1 MNFYQLAFFLVPSS
15 FSIKMLRTVGIV
27 LRNKTRVTQRM
38 MMSSGKAS
46 LETTIAA
53 GSMSDPYMS
62 NPGARLFPSAAN
74 YANLEKTEYV
84 EIWCGNAKQAAV
96 YYQTCFGF
104 EPVAYKGLE
113 TGSRD
118 VCSYLM
124 RQGDIQI
131 VLTSPLSG
139 SNAEMN
145 AHLVNHGDSVKYIA
159 LRVKDAAKAFEET
172 TKRGAEAYS
181 APTKLGDSQISCSG
195 IKTYGDTVHLFLSGM
210 TDYDGVFLPG
220 YVKWDKAHLG
230 DGVGL
235 EYIDHMVGNVSWNEM
250 DKWAGYYKTVFGMDQ
265 LISFDDKDISTEY
278 TALKSKVMTTDTGL
292 VKYPL
297 NEPAKGL
304 MKSQIEEYLEYNA
317 GPGVQ
322 HIALATNNIIETIR
336 KMKARGVE
344 FLRVPD
350 TYYDHL
356 LDRVGDIE
364 EDVQVLKELG
374 ILVDRDDKGYLLQIF
389 TKPLTDRP
397 TLFFEVI
404 QRRGG
409 FSFGKGNFK
418 ALFVSIEEEQRKR
431 GTL

>member
-1 MNFYQLAFFLVPSS
+1 MLSRLSRRASFPRFTLPRLAILTPQFRF
-15 FSIKMLRTVGIV
+15 I
-27 LRNKTRVTQRM
+27 
-38 MMSSGKAS
+38 
-46 LETTIAA
+46 ETTIAA
-53 GSMSDPYMS
+53 GSKSDPYMS
-62 NPGARLFPSAAN
+62 NPGARLFPSAQN
-74 YANLEKTEYV
+74 FANLEKTEYV

-96 YYQTCFGF
+96 YYQACFGF
-104 EPVAYKGLE
+104 ELVAYKGLE

-118 VCSYLM
+118 VVSYVL
-124 RQGDIQI
+124 RQKDIQV
-131 VLTSPLSG
+131 VLTSPLNG
-139 SNAEMN
+139 NNAEMN
-145 AHLVNHGDSVKYIA
+145 DHLVKHGDSVKFIA
-159 LRVKDAAKAFEET
+159 LRVKDSKLAFAET
-172 TKRGAEAYS
+172 TKRGAEPYS
-181 APTKLGDSQISCSG
+181 KPTQLREEGSFSSVEISG
-195 IKTYGDTVHLFLSGM
+195 VRTYGDTVHLFLSGL
-210 TDYDGVFLPG
+210 DAYEGAFLPG
-220 YVKWDKAHLG
+220 YVKWDKSDKASPFSG
-230 DGVGL
+230 PVGL

-250 DKWAGYYKTVFGMDQ
+250 DKWANYYRDVFGMDQ
-265 LISFDDKDISTEY
+265 LISFDDKDISTDF

-304 MKSQIEEYLEYNA
+304 MKSQIEEYLDFNS

-322 HIALATNNIIETIR
+322 HIALATNDIVKTVTEMR
-336 KMKARGVE
+336 ARGVE

-350 TYYDHL
+350 TYYEQL
-356 LDRVGDIE
+356 LDRVGEID
-364 EDVQVLKELG
+364 EDVAVLQELG

>member
-1 MNFYQLAFFLVPSS
+1 MITKLVKKHFGS
-15 FSIKMLRTVGIV
+15 LG
-27 LRNKTRVTQRM
+27 RV
-38 MMSSGKAS
+38 SGTAS
-46 LETTIAA
+46 LETTISA
-53 GSMSDPYMS
+53 GSRADPYMS
-62 NPGARLFPSAAN
+62 NPGARLFPSASNFAK
-74 YANLEKTEYV
+74 LQKTEFV

-104 EPVAYKGLE
+104 QPVAYRGLE
-113 TGSRD
+113 TGSKE
-118 VCSYLM
+118 VCSYVLK
-124 RQGDIQI
+124 QNDIQI
-131 VLTSPLSG
+131 VLTSPLHG
-139 SNAEMN
+139 ANEEMN
-145 AHLVNHGDSVKYIA
+145 KHLKDHGDSVKFIG
-159 LRVKDAAKAFEET
+159 LRVDDAELAFNET
-172 TKRGAEAYS
+172 TKRGAEQYALPTELGGGVCSS
-181 APTKLGDSQISCSG
+181 AIR
-195 IKTYGDTVHLFLSGM
+195 TYGDTVHLFLSGVGEYKG
-210 TDYDGVFLPG
+210 DFLPG
-220 YVKWDKAHLG
+220 FVKWDNAKHVHG
-230 DGVGL
+230 NGGVGL

-250 DKWAGYYKTVFGMDQ
+250 DKWANYYKDVFGMEQ
-265 LISFDDKDISTEY
+265 LISFDDKDISTDY
-278 TALKSKVMTTDTGL
+278 TALKSKVMTSDTGL

-297 NEPAKGL
+297 NEPARGL
-304 MKSQIEEYLEYNA
+304 MKSQIEEYLDFNA

-322 HIALATNNIIETIR
+322 HIALATNDIVKTVQEMR
-336 KMKARGVE
+336 DRGVE

-356 LDRVGDIE
+356 RERVGDIE
-364 EDVQVLKELG
+364 EDVKVLQDLG